1 MINRFSMF
9 FIKYSKIILLLAIM
23 IVSCSMAAEPL
34 QNLKNVISSQA
45 PFVLIY
51 TLGMTL
57 VIITGGLDLSQGS
70 VAAFS
75 SCLAGFLLMSGKVF
89 PGIIVGLAVGALI
102 GLLNGLLVTKTKIS
116 PFIATYGIDWVTRG
130 AVHIMMGGVTLYGF
144 NMNFKSIA
152 TGSFLGLSIV
162 LWIAFAVFLVLLFV
176 LRRTI
181 FGRNVYTAGA
191 NIQVTRLTGI
201 NTDFTITIV
210 YMISGVLAALAGL
223 LYVARLDAAQAFL
236 GKDFGLMAIAA
247 TLIGGTSLQGGKG
260 GVGNSVIG
268 VLIMVFLTNA
278 LNILKVSNLWQD
290 AVFGIIIIVSALMQI
305 AGRHD

>member
-34 QNLKNVISSQA
+34 QNFINVISFQA

-102 GLLNGLLVTKTKIS
+102 GVTKTKIS